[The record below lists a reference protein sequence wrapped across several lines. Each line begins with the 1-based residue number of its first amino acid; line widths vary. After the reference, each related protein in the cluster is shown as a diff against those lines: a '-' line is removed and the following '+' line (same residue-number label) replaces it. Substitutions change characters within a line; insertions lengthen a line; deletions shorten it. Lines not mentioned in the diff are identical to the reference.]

1 MVSYNVN
8 LVNMIQNDLK
18 LSANVYGV
26 VLTFYLAGSLII
38 NLLLSV
44 YKIKKFRGYIYLTSL
59 CAAGLLYTTVFFVKI
74 PFLLYIIF
82 FLVGS
87 SFAITSY
94 ISKLIL
100 YELSL
105 EEYRSRVLGIASISS
120 FLSPVGFL
128 VRGAAGDI
136 MKSSTAIGL
145 AGCVIILIAFFG
157 FTTSI
162 KEY

>member
-1 MVSYNVN
+1 M
-8 LVNMIQNDLK
+8 
-18 LSANVYGV
+18 
-26 VLTFYLAGSLII
+26 
-38 NLLLSV
+38 SV

-59 CAAGLLYTTVFFVKI
+59 CVAGLLYTTVFFVKTL
-74 PFLLYIIF
+74 LLYIIF

-87 SFAITSY
+87 LFTITSY
-94 ISKLIL
+94 ISTLIL

-105 EEYRSRVLGIASISS
+105 EEYRSMVLGIASIST

-128 VRGAAGDI
+128 VWGVVGDV
-136 MKSSTAIGL
+136 MKSSSAIGL
-145 AGCVIILIAFFG
+145 AGCIIMLIALFG

>member
-1 MVSYNVN
+1 
-8 LVNMIQNDLK
+8 
-18 LSANVYGV
+18 
-26 VLTFYLAGSLII
+26 
-38 NLLLSV
+38 LSV

-59 CAAGLLYTTVFFVKI
+59 CVAGLLYTTVFFVKTL
-74 PFLLYIIF
+74 LLYIIF

-87 SFAITSY
+87 LFTITSY
-94 ISKLIL
+94 ISTLIL

-105 EEYRSRVLGIASISS
+105 EEYRSMVLGIASIST

-128 VRGAAGDI
+128 VWGVVGDV
-136 MKSSTAIGL
+136 MKSSSAIGL
-145 AGCVIILIAFFG
+145 AGCIIMLIALFG